1 MKWIKTHKLISFLIA
16 VILIS
21 FFVLIASV
29 ASGGKGNIVS
39 NTFNSVFS
47 AIEKPVSSVAG
58 GISKNVSGIF
68 SYRELQAENEALK
81 KENDE
86 LKEQLTKTSLS
97 AHELKELKELSK
109 VLNFKGISSKD
120 DIVTGDILAMNMNGG
135 GWMNVFTINVG
146 EENGIK
152 AGDVVVCGD
161 GLVGRIHS
169 VGKGWAKVTS
179 VIDEASKISFKID
192 GNLQLIGVVEGSPEG
207 ELSGFMLDS
216 KAKVTEGDKIITS
229 GMGVFPAG
237 IEIGRITKVGYDSNE
252 QLQKVKVKPSVEFK
266 SLQKVSVIL

>member
-1 MKWIKTHKLISFLIA
+1 M
-16 VILIS
+16 
-21 FFVLIASV
+21 
-29 ASGGKGNIVS
+29 
-39 NTFNSVFS
+39 
-47 AIEKPVSSVAG
+47 
-58 GISKNVSGIF
+58 
-68 SYRELQAENEALK
+68 
-81 KENDE
+81 
-86 LKEQLTKTSLS
+86 KEQLTKTSLS